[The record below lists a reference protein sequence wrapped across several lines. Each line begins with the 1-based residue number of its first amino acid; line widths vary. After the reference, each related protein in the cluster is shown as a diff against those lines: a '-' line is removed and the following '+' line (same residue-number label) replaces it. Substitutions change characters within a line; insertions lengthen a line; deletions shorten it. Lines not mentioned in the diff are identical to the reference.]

1 MQEVINIHTAN
12 SCPGNP
18 GPGGYAAVLELGSG
32 MNVTL
37 RGSNPDTTN
46 NRMEATAAIAAL
58 DALDR
63 LPVTERE
70 EITLHSNSKYLTDA
84 FNQGWTGKWERNGF
98 RDSGG
103 KPVQDEDIW
112 KRLIALARKWSVR
125 FVWVQGQARVH
136 HNDLAGQ
143 IAREEAQQ
151 TAAREDAYQAMARE
165 ETRQAAAAPVVPE
178 NTQDEGRGL
187 RHLAENAVREEAP
200 GLFEYQDLGERG
212 VMIITPIGYVHKGR
226 TPPVYLLQNRDGY
239 LLTDHGETLAKLR
252 SSHPELGNG
261 EPGDRDLEEKTTED
275 TCAGLR
281 IDMHEGALTIRVKSQ
296 SELAYDALRL
306 ASAMFRISALAKD
319 RTIRAETAGQRP
331 MA

>member
-1 MQEVINIHTAN
+1 MQEVINIHTGN
-12 SCPGNP
+12 SCPSNP
-18 GPGGYAAVLELGSG
+18 GPGGYAAVLELGNG

-37 RGSNPDTTN
+37 RGSDPDTTN

-58 DALDR
+58 DALAR
-63 LPVTERE
+63 LRVTEGE
-70 EITLHSNSKYLTDA
+70 EITLHSDSKYLTDA

-98 RDSGG
+98 RDSGE

-125 FVWVQGQARVH
+125 FVWIQGQARVH
-136 HNDLAGQ
+136 YNDLAGQ

-151 TAAREDAYQAMARE
+151 AAAREQAYQAMARE
-165 ETRQAAAAPVVPE
+165 QTQQAAATQVVPE
-178 NTQDEGRGL
+178 NTQDERHGL
-187 RHLAENAVREEAP
+187 RHLAENAVREEIP

-226 TPPVYLLQNRDGY
+226 TPPVYLLQKRDGY
-239 LLTDHGETLAKLR
+239 LLTDHGETLEKLR
-252 SSHPELGNG
+252 SSHPEL
-261 EPGDRDLEEKTTED
+261 GDRDLEEKTTED

-306 ASAMFRISALAKD
+306 ALAMFRISALAKD
-319 RTIRAETAGQRP
+319 RTIRAETAGQRS
-331 MA
+331 MV